1 MNDNTRKEL
10 AMRLFIAAA
19 LVSFC
24 SACAIH
30 ASQGAPFHWS
40 GKVEAGKAITIRG
53 VNGSIHA
60 EHSSGTEVDVT
71 AVRSAHR
78 SNPDDVRI
86 YVKPTGDG
94 YTVCALYPGDGN
106 DCEASRSHMRNNDTE
121 VEFTVHVPSSVR
133 FNGRTVNGSVTAES
147 LRADVD
153 ASTVNG
159 KIDVST
165 QGTVAASTVNG
176 NIHASMGRAN
186 WSEARK
192 FHTVNGSID
201 LDLPSSAN
209 ADIRASTVN
218 GSISSDFPLMVHGK
232 FGGRSITGTIGAG
245 GRELQANT
253 VNGSIHLR
261 QHNAGAI

>member
-1 MNDNTRKEL
+1 MNDNIRKEL
-10 AMRLFIAAA
+10 SMRFLSIAA
-19 LVSFC
+19 VSFC
-24 SACAIH
+24 SLSAMY
-30 ASQGAPFHWS
+30 ASQGAPFHWT
-40 GKVEAGKAITIRG
+40 GKVDPGKAITIKG

-71 AVRSAHR
+71 AVRTAHR

-86 YVKPTGDG
+86 YVKPTADG

-106 DCEASRSHMRNNDTE
+106 DCQSSRSRTRNNDTE
-121 VEFTVHVPSSVR
+121 VEFVVHVPSSVR
-133 FNGRTVNGSVTAES
+133 LNAHTVNGSVTAQS

-159 KIDVST
+159 KVDVST
-165 QGTVAASTVNG
+165 QGSVVASTVNG
-176 NIHASMGRAN
+176 NIHAAMGQPN
-186 WSEARK
+186 WSDPRK

-209 ADIRASTVN
+209 AEIRASTVN
-218 GSISSDFPLMVHGK
+218 GSISSDFPLVVHGK
-232 FGGRSITGTIGAG
+232 FGGRSINGTIGSG
-245 GRELQANT
+245 GRGLQANT

-261 QHNAGAI
+261 QHTGGAI

>member
-1 MNDNTRKEL
+1 MNDNIRKEHV
-10 AMRLFIAAA
+10 MRLVKIAA

-24 SACAIH
+24 SACTVH

-40 GKVEAGKAITIRG
+40 GQVEAGKAITIKG

-60 EHSSGTEVDVT
+60 EHSSGAQVEVT
-71 AVRSAHR
+71 AVRTAHR

-86 YVKPTGDG
+86 YVKPTADG

-106 DCEASRSHMRNNDTE
+106 DCQASHGRTRNNDTQ

-133 FNGRTVNGSVTAES
+133 FNGHTVNGSVIAQS

-159 KIDVST
+159 RIDVST
-165 QGTVAASTVNG
+165 QGSVVASTVNG
-176 NIHASMGRAN
+176 NIQASMGRAN
-186 WSEARK
+186 WSDARK

-209 ADIRASTVN
+209 AEIRASTVN
-218 GSISSDFPLMVHGK
+218 GSISSDFPLVVHGK
-232 FGGRSITGTIGAG
+232 FGGKSITGTIGAG
-245 GRELQANT
+245 GRELQAST